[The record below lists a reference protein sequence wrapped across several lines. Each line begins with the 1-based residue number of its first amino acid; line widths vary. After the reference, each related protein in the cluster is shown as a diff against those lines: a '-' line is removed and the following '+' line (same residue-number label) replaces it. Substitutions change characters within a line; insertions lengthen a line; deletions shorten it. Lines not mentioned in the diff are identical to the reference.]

1 MLKTFQPQLSSSD
14 KIEDLRFKVSAL
26 EMEMR
31 RTILARV
38 NYDTDKYHKEISP
51 EEKGGFAFLKALLI
65 NLES

>member
-1 MLKTFQPQLSSSD
+1 
-14 KIEDLRFKVSAL
+14 
-26 EMEMR
+26 MEMR